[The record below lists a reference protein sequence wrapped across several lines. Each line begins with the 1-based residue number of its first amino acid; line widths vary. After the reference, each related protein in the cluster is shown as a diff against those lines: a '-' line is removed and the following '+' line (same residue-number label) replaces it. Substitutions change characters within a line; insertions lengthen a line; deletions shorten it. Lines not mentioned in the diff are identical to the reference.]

1 MKLIDFR
8 RLSQAL
14 CLGLLLATATGFS
27 ASVPYTKLA
36 LMDLDEMDAMVKAK
50 VKEAKASIEKE
61 GIDHAIAVY
70 QETLVAVFSRPNS
83 DSMIEKLIEPIRS
96 GLTELGA
103 WEKSLQ
109 SMTDSSIKNLK
120 DPQNIPA
127 LQQVTD
133 LIILNNF
140 VNEFAPEAKKIP
152 VMTEMFF
159 RIKDASITASKDAK
173 SEIALKGF
181 TGLLLPSE
189 KAAAVVIDEGAESK
203 DKKKP
208 KKK

>member
-1 MKLIDFR
+1 
-8 RLSQAL
+8 
-14 CLGLLLATATGFS
+14 
-27 ASVPYTKLA
+27 
-36 LMDLDEMDAMVKAK
+36 
-50 VKEAKASIEKE
+50 
-61 GIDHAIAVY
+61 
-70 QETLVAVFSRPNS
+70 
-83 DSMIEKLIEPIRS
+83 MIEKLIEPIRS

-109 SMTDSSIKNLK
+109 SMIESSIKNLK
-120 DPQNIPA
+120 DTQSNPA

-159 RIKDASITASKDAK
+159 RIKDASIAASKEAK

-208 KKK
+208 KRK